1 VSSLFTYVSNTKV
14 ASHFAL
20 NLVTLVVLSK
30 TRIRFFFMEACFHHR
45 MKNEKKVIAT
55 FFSQLRVYI

>member
-30 TRIRFFFMEACFHHR
+30 TRIRFFYGSLFPPQ
-45 MKNEKKVIAT
+45 NEK
-55 FFSQLRVYI
+55 